1 MSLARWMACWSSRN
15 VLDLYVD
22 GRLTAAQTARVRE
35 HLHGCAECAREERAL
50 RPVKLDLPVEVPA
63 GLVESI
69 LKKFEEGAEPRAFA
83 RPAWRLQPAQAA
95 AFVYL
100 ALLASGNLA
109 PGAVSQGLPGTND
122 IFLTLPSPHG
132 GEGTMERTP

>member
-1 MSLARWMACWSSRN
+1 MSLARRMACWTSRN

-22 GRLTAAQTARVRE
+22 GRLTAAQSARVRE
-35 HLHGCAECAREERAL
+35 HLKDCAECAREEKVL
-50 RPVKLDLPVEVPA
+50 RPVKFEVPVEVPA
-63 GLVESI
+63 GLVDSI
-69 LKKFEEGAEPRAFA
+69 LKKLEEGAEPRAVL

-100 ALLASGNLA
+100 ALLAGGNLA
-109 PGAVSQGLPGTND
+109 PGIASQGLPGTDD

-132 GEGTMERTP
+132 GEGTTERTP